1 VIAGFPIGS
10 AAIASYPS
18 PGGLNPGT
26 VSCPDDEAVF
36 YVFGS
41 DAMDTTLGLVFGE
54 ASATDRVSCDGGDSA
69 EGYASGQST
78 TTGRVSGGDE
88 KVG

>member
-1 VIAGFPIGS
+1 VIAGFPIAS

-18 PGGLNPGT
+18 PGGINPGT

-41 DAMDTTLGLVFGE
+41 DMMDETLGLVFGE
-54 ASATDRVSCDGGDSA
+54 VTSSGQVSCDGGDSA